1 MVMKEMIVC
10 FTCILAMLAFILP
23 GVVADSALNATNV
36 SAVSNGTENI
46 SLNATGNASSN
57 TTENNATENIS
68 LNATENATEAV
79 AENAAE
85 ILIPSVAENATAEPK
100 ATEAPENVT
109 QTPAQESTENKTV
122 SEAPAAEA
130 SAAASAANTVGGS
143 QTNTKVLRAGF
154 EKTKA
159 VNNLDVYGN
168 KSVRELGDKSE
179 VPESAFN
186 ASQRLGNVSKFNY
199 NTSNTKQ
206 LYNVSEYSRTK
217 PMYQVPSSSSSK
229 PVYDIEKYSTIKAP
243 ASIP

>member
-1 MVMKEMIVC
+1 MKEMIVC

-23 GVVADSALNATNV
+23 GVVADSALNATNA

-46 SLNATGNASSN
+46 SLNATGNASTN
-57 TTENNATENIS
+57 TTENNATENVS
-68 LNATENATEAV
+68 LNATENATDAV
-79 AENAAE
+79 AENASE
-85 ILIPSVAENATAEPK
+85 IVIPSVAENATAEPK
-100 ATEAPENVT
+100 ATDAPENVT
-109 QTPAQESTENKTV
+109 QTPAQESTENKAV
-122 SEAPAAEA
+122 SEAPAAET
-130 SAAASAANTVGGS
+130 SAANPVGNSGN
-143 QTNTKVLRAGF
+143 NTKVLRAGF

-159 VNNLDVYGN
+159 LNNLDVYGN
-168 KSVRELGDKSE
+168 KSVHELGDKSE

>member
-1 MVMKEMIVC
+1 MKEMIVC

-57 TTENNATENIS
+57 TTENNATENVS

-85 ILIPSVAENATAEPK
+85 ILMPSVAENATAEPK

-122 SEAPAAEA
+122 SEAPAVE
-130 SAAASAANTVGGS
+130 ASAANTVGGS

-168 KSVRELGDKSE
+168 KSLRELGDKSE

-186 ASQRLGNVSKFNY
+186 ASQRLGNVSKFSY

>member
-1 MVMKEMIVC
+1 MKEMIVC

-36 SAVSNGTENI
+36 STVSNGTENI

-57 TTENNATENIS
+57 TTENNATENVS

-79 AENAAE
+79 TENAAE

-122 SEAPAAEA
+122 SEAPAVEA

-168 KSVRELGDKSE
+168 KSLRELGDKSE

>member
-1 MVMKEMIVC
+1 MKEMIVC

-46 SLNATGNASSN
+46 SLNATENASSN
-57 TTENNATENIS
+57 TTENNATENVS

-122 SEAPAAEA
+122 SEAPAVE
-130 SAAASAANTVGGS
+130 ASAANTVGGS

-168 KSVRELGDKSE
+168 KSLRELGDKSE

>member
-1 MVMKEMIVC
+1 MKEMIVC

-57 TTENNATENIS
+57 TTENNATENVS

-79 AENAAE
+79 TENAAE
-85 ILIPSVAENATAEPK
+85 ILMPSVAENATAEPK

-122 SEAPAAEA
+122 SEAPAVE
-130 SAAASAANTVGGS
+130 ASAANTVGGS

-168 KSVRELGDKSE
+168 KSLRELGDKSE

>member
-1 MVMKEMIVC
+1 MKEMIVC

-57 TTENNATENIS
+57 TTENNATENVS

>member
-1 MVMKEMIVC
+1 MKEMIVC

-57 TTENNATENIS
+57 TTENNATENVS

-168 KSVRELGDKSE
+168 KSLRELGDKSE

>member
-1 MVMKEMIVC
+1 MKEMIVC

-217 PMYQVPSSSSSK
+217 PVYQVPSSSSSK

>member
-1 MVMKEMIVC
+1 MKEMIVC
-10 FTCILAMLAFILP
+10 FTCILAMLAFVLP

-46 SLNATGNASSN
+46 SLNATGNASTN

-68 LNATENATEAV
+68 LNATENPTDAV
-79 AENAAE
+79 AENASE
-85 ILIPSVAENATAEPK
+85 IVIPSVEENATAEPK
-100 ATEAPENVT
+100 ATDAPENVT

-130 SAAASAANTVGGS
+130 SAAASAANTVGGN
-143 QTNTKVLRAGF
+143 QTNTKVLRVGF

-206 LYNVSEYSRTK
+206 LYNASEYSRTK
-217 PMYQVPSSSSSK
+217 PVYLVPSSSSSK

>member
-1 MVMKEMIVC
+1 MKEMIVC

-57 TTENNATENIS
+57 TTENNATENVS
-68 LNATENATEAV
+68 LNATENATDAV

-85 ILIPSVAENATAEPK
+85 ILMPSVAENATAEPK

-109 QTPAQESTENKTV
+109 QTQAQESTENKTV
-122 SEAPAAEA
+122 SEAPAAE
-130 SAAASAANTVGGS
+130 ASAANTVGGS

-159 VNNLDVYGN
+159 VNDLDVYGN
-168 KSVRELGDKSE
+168 KSLRELGDKSE

>member
-1 MVMKEMIVC
+1 MKEMIVC

-122 SEAPAAEA
+122 SGAPAAEA

>member
-1 MVMKEMIVC
+1 MKEMIVC

-122 SEAPAAEA
+122 SGAPAAEA

-217 PMYQVPSSSSSK
+217 PVYQVPSSSSSK

>member
-57 TTENNATENIS
+57 TTENNATENVS

-85 ILIPSVAENATAEPK
+85 ILMPSVAENATAEPK

-122 SEAPAAEA
+122 SEAPAVE
-130 SAAASAANTVGGS
+130 ASAANTVGGS

-168 KSVRELGDKSE
+168 KSLRELGDKSE

>member
-1 MVMKEMIVC
+1 MKEMIVC

-46 SLNATGNASSN
+46 SLNATGNASTN
-57 TTENNATENIS
+57 TTENNATENVS
-68 LNATENATEAV
+68 LNATENATDAV

-85 ILIPSVAENATAEPK
+85 ILMPSVAENATAEPK

-130 SAAASAANTVGGS
+130 SAANTVGGS

-159 VNNLDVYGN
+159 VNDLDVYGN
-168 KSVRELGDKSE
+168 KSLRELGDKSE
-179 VPESAFN
+179 VQESAFN

>member
-57 TTENNATENIS
+57 TTENNATENVS
-68 LNATENATEAV
+68 LNATENATDAV

-85 ILIPSVAENATAEPK
+85 ILMPSVAENATAEPK

-159 VNNLDVYGN
+159 VNDLDVYGN
-168 KSVRELGDKSE
+168 KSLRELGDKSE

>member
-1 MVMKEMIVC
+1 MKEMIVC

-57 TTENNATENIS
+57 TTENNATENVS

-85 ILIPSVAENATAEPK
+85 ILMPSVAENATAEPK

-122 SEAPAAEA
+122 SEAPAVE
-130 SAAASAANTVGGS
+130 ASAANTVGGS

-168 KSVRELGDKSE
+168 KSLRELGDKSE

>member
-1 MVMKEMIVC
+1 MKEMIVC

-57 TTENNATENIS
+57 TTENNATENVS

-85 ILIPSVAENATAEPK
+85 ILMPSVAENATAEPK

-109 QTPAQESTENKTV
+109 QTQAQESTENKTV

-168 KSVRELGDKSE
+168 KSLRELGDKSE

>member
-1 MVMKEMIVC
+1 MKEMIVC

-57 TTENNATENIS
+57 TTENNATENVS

-122 SEAPAAEA
+122 SEAPAVEA

-168 KSVRELGDKSE
+168 KSLRELGDKSE

>member
-1 MVMKEMIVC
+1 MKEMIVC

-57 TTENNATENIS
+57 TTENNATENVS

-79 AENAAE
+79 TENAAE
-85 ILIPSVAENATAEPK
+85 ILMPSVAENATAEPK

>member
-57 TTENNATENIS
+57 TTENNATENVS

-109 QTPAQESTENKTV
+109 QTQAQESTENKTV
-122 SEAPAAEA
+122 SEAPAVEA

-159 VNNLDVYGN
+159 VNDLDVYGN
-168 KSVRELGDKSE
+168 KSLRELGDKSE